1 VDQKLLNILDQL
13 LLVHCATY
21 EAEIRVNC
29 NEDVSLDCH
38 GVNFTNMN
46 FISVAWYKLNNNR
59 QRGII
64 RKNKDIKEPE
74 RYFFHRPTD
83 VGENNNLILRN
94 VTSKDSGIYE
104 CGVSASVGSKN
115 ANSKI
120 SLYVSDCVTK
130 PVPTTMTNILNTTL
144 QCSHRVEDLPVV
156 WSVTGYLAVGVAKIV
171 LSLFIIWVNNILLH
185 IRPHVG
191 SRPQG

>member
-144 QCSHRVEDLPVV
+144 H
-156 WSVTGYLAVGVAKIV
+156 VTGYLAVGVAKIV
-171 LSLFIIWVNNILLH
+171 LSLFIIWITAQRQTLIFL
-185 IRPHVG
+185 G
-191 SRPQG
+191 QDMYSQSSLDLQG